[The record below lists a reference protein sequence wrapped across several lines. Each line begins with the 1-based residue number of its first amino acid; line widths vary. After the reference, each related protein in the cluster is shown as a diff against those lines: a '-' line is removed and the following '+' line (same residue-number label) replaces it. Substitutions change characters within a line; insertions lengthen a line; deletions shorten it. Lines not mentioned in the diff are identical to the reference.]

1 MISTSIFQ
9 NIFIIKIKNYYLI
22 YSYLSKIH
30 VTRLNWNL
38 CLDFSLSNVQ
48 SFWIFIFFFSL
59 SIYFSIIVILSIL
72 LQKLSIFILKM
83 HSENPH
89 WFYLMGG
96 TRLFDLYF
104 SMLELFFSK
113 VLIDH
118 GSQQQWNWLLI
129 EKPVSL
135 FAIEKN
141 WKRHLHLKI
150 KKK

>member
-1 MISTSIFQ
+1 
-9 NIFIIKIKNYYLI
+9 
-22 YSYLSKIH
+22 
-30 VTRLNWNL
+30 
-38 CLDFSLSNVQ
+38 
-48 SFWIFIFFFSL
+48 
-59 SIYFSIIVILSIL
+59 
-72 LQKLSIFILKM
+72 M
-83 HSENPH
+83 HSEKPH
-89 WFYLMGG
+89 TFYLTGG